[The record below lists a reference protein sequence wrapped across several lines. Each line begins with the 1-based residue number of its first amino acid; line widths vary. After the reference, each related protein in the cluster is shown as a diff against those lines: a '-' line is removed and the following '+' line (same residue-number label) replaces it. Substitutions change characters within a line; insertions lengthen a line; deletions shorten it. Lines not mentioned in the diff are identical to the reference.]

1 MNRKTKERKETNIVS
16 RREKKYNRRPI
27 FFNYI
32 NYIQDS
38 TSEKLCAGPN
48 HDMEKG
54 AQRKCRFGFKDFHL
68 DDSKSLDAICPA
80 GHLTQQNANAEVYR
94 AWCGK
99 AIDLR

>member
-1 MNRKTKERKETNIVS
+1 MS
-16 RREKKYNRRPI
+16 RREKKNTIVGCRPI

-54 AQRKCRFGFKDFHL
+54 AQRKCRFGFQDFHL
-68 DDSKSLDAICPA
+68 DVSKSLDAICPA
-80 GHLTQQNANAEVYR
+80 GHLDRMQMWRSIGPGA
-94 AWCGK
+94 GK
-99 AIDLR
+99 PLI